1 MTISDVLLLASIV
14 LTGLMAGLFSGWVVS
29 VIPGT
34 TRLDSP
40 EYVRLMQHINRE
52 ILTPRFLL
60 PFIGIPVLL
69 VLSAVVQFR
78 SGDQRRGVL
87 VATSALTY
95 TFGVFGVTAARNVPL
110 NDALD
115 AFDLADATA
124 ADIEKQR
131 RTYERPWNRWNAI
144 RATANVVA
152 FALLAVAALVS
163 EQDG

>member
-1 MTISDVLLLASIV
+1 MTISDLLLLTSIV

-34 TRLDSP
+34 ARLDSP

-69 VLSAVVQFR
+69 ALTAVVQFR
-78 SGDQRRGVL
+78 SGDQRRGGL
-87 VATSALTY
+87 VAASALTY
-95 TFGVFGVTAARNVPL
+95 TLGVFGVTAARNVPL

-124 ADIEKQR
+124 ADIETQR

>member
-14 LTGLMAGLFSGWVVS
+14 LTGLMAGLFSGWIVS

-69 VLSAVVQFR
+69 ALTAVVQFR
-78 SGDQRRGVL
+78 SGDQRRGGL
-87 VATSALTY
+87 VAASALTY
-95 TFGVFGVTAARNVPL
+95 TLGVFGVTAARNVPL

-124 ADIEKQR
+124 ADIENSAA
-131 RTYERPWNRWNAI
+131 RT
-144 RATANVVA
+144 NVRGIAGTPSVPPPMWWR
-152 FALLAVAALVS
+152 LRCSPSLRL
-163 EQDG
+163 